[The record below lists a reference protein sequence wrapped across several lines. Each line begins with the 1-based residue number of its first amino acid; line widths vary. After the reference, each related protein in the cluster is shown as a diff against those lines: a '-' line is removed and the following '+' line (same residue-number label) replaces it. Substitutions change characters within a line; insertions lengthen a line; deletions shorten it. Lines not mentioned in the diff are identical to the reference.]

1 MLPLVSGSRSCFYL
15 LHKRPSITEY
25 AFKAVRSSNITSV
38 AVRSDSSVVLIT
50 QKKVTDKLI
59 DASSVTN
66 MFRITKNIGVVTT
79 GMIAD
84 AKSIVQR
91 ARHEAAQ
98 FEYENGYPIPVA
110 HLAQR
115 MADVA
120 QLYTQHA
127 FMRALGVVS
136 IYAGIDAGAEAKP
149 QVFKVDPAGHF
160 LGYKACSA
168 GVKEQEAANQLEKRL
183 KGDLATP
190 NHTQVSTSRDIYRT
204 QCPCLIII
212 SYCVVLYCNN
222 VELFLFDLI
231 YSVRHDIHT
240 LCLALFRL
248 CFAIACVS
256 RRSRL
261 QSARCRSASAP
272 TSSRPTSRSP
282 SSPPTPVRSVFSLRL
297 RLTLCSPPSLTATK
311 HSDWLGLSTRNV

>member
-1 MLPLVSGSRSCFYL
+1 MAARGASAGYDRHLTVFSPEGRLFQ
-15 LHKRPSITEY
+15 IEY

-190 NHTQVSTSRDIYRT
+190 NHTQALEVAISSLQECVGSDLKPADIEVA
-204 QCPCLIII
+204 
-212 SYCVVLYCNN
+212 VVTA
-222 VELFLFDLI
+222 DTG
-231 YSVRHDIHT
+231 S
-240 LCLALFRL
+240 FRL
-248 CFAIACVS
+248 
-256 RRSRL
+256 
-261 QSARCRSASAP
+261 
-272 TSSRPTSRSP
+272 
-282 SSPPTPVRSVFSLRL
+282 
-297 RLTLCSPPSLTATK
+297 LTEAEVDAVLTAI
-311 HSDWLGLSTRNV
+311 SDRD